1 MANPTALVG
10 CTGFVGGNLAAQH
23 PFDELYHRTDVREGF
38 DRPHSLVVYAG
49 VPAEKYLANTDP
61 AADLAVVR
69 GAAEN
74 LRRLRPERVVLIS
87 TVDVYKVSAGADEAS
102 EMPREGLHPY
112 GADRLLLEEE
122 VRADFPDA
130 LVVRLPALFGKGLKK
145 NFIFDLCRIVPSMLK
160 ADKYAALCTKSP
172 LIAPAYADAG
182 NGFYKLKG
190 LPAADFAALKD
201 FYLHNDF
208 NALSFTDSR
217 ASYQFYC
224 LDHLWD
230 DISRAL
236 AAGLTLLNI
245 TSEPLTAAGIYRAVR
260 GSEFV
265 NEIAAVPA
273 RYDLRSCHCDVMGGE
288 NGYLYR
294 ADTVLPELVRF
305 VQDHTVKE

>member
-10 CTGFVGGNLAAQH
+10 YTGFVGGNLAAQH
-23 PFDELYHRTDVREGF
+23 AFDELYDINNIREGW

-49 VPAEKYLANTDP
+49 VPAEKFLANTDP
-61 AADLAVVR
+61 AADLAVIE
-69 GAAEN
+69 GAMEN
-74 LRRLRPERVVLIS
+74 LRRLQPEKVVLIS
-87 TVDVYKVSAGADEAS
+87 TIDVYKVSAGADEES
-102 EMPREGLHPY
+102 DMQREALHPY
-112 GADRLLLEEE
+112 GADRLLLEDW
-122 VRADFPDA
+122 VRQNVPGS

-160 ADKYAALCTKSP
+160 ADKYAALCEKSP
-172 LIAPAYADAG
+172 LIAPAYHDAG
-182 NGFYKLKG
+182 NGFYKLSA
-190 LPAADFAALKD
+190 LADADFAALKE

-230 DISRAL
+230 DVSRAL

-245 TSEPLTAAGIYRAVR
+245 TSEPMTAAAVYRAVR
-260 GSEFV
+260 GASFV
-265 NEIAAVPA
+265 NEIAAAPVQ
-273 RYDLRSCHCDVMGGE
+273 YDLRSRHCDVMGGE

-294 ADTVLPELVRF
+294 ADTVLAELIRF
-305 VQDHTVKE
+305 VRENG